1 MEYQIIQGT
10 EALQAYCS
18 QLATGPLFIDT
29 EFVRTRSFYPKLGLF
44 QLFDGHQLALVD
56 PLSVEDMSPLW
67 QRLLTRQDPLV
78 LYAASEDLEVILH
91 QAGALPPIL
100 HDAQLAAAFSGH
112 GMSVGFNAMT
122 QTLLQVTLAKEQA
135 RTDWLARPLTP
146 EQLMYAAADVHYLLP
161 LYDQL
166 MPRVRELGR
175 LAWFE
180 EECQDLMARKLQRS
194 DPALAYREIGNAWLL
209 SSKQLAVLQKLAA
222 WREGE
227 ARRRDLALNFVVKE
241 PHLFKVAQQLPTQM
255 RQLEGLGLLPSEIRT
270 HGRTLLRLVQ
280 EGTQSDS
287 ASWPARLQRLVDHP
301 HYKRELKRIK
311 AKVEQAA
318 QAEQLPAEFIAS
330 KKIIHQYLTWLW
342 LLDEDERAQQGT
354 PRILR
359 GWRQQLLGSL
369 DD

>member
-1 MEYQIIQGT
+1 MEYQIIQAP
-10 EALQAYCS
+10 EALQAYCC
-18 QLATGPLFIDT
+18 QLADGPLFVDT
-29 EFVRTRSFYPKLGLF
+29 EFVRTRSFFPKLGLF

-56 PLSVEDMSPLW
+56 PLSVGDMSPLW
-67 QRLLTRQDPLV
+67 QRLLSTQDPVV

-91 QAGALPPIL
+91 QAGALPAKL
-100 HDAQLAAAFSGH
+100 HDVQLAAAFTGH

-122 QTLLQVTLAKEQA
+122 QALLQVTLAKEQA

-161 LYDQL
+161 LYEQL
-166 MPRVRELGR
+166 MGQVQALDR

-180 EECQDLMARKLQRS
+180 EECQDLMARKLQRT
-194 DPALAYREIGNAWLL
+194 DPLLAYREIGNAWLL
-209 SSKQLAVLQKLAA
+209 SSKQLAVLQTLAA
-222 WREGE
+222 WREEE

-241 PHLFKVAQQLPTQM
+241 PHLFAVAQQLPTQM

-280 EGTQSDS
+280 ESIASDP
-287 ASWPARLQRLVDHP
+287 AGWPPRLQRLVDHP

-311 AKVEQAA
+311 AKVELVA
-318 QAEQLPAEFIAS
+318 QAQQLPAEFIAS
-330 KKIIHQYLTWLW
+330 KRIIHQYLTWLW
-342 LLDEDERAQQGT
+342 LLTEAERAQST

-359 GWRQQLLGSL
+359 GWRQQVLGSL
-369 DD
+369 NDA

>member
-1 MEYQIIQGT
+1 MDYQIISST

-18 QLATGPLFIDT
+18 QLVDGPLFVDT

-44 QLFDGHQLALVD
+44 QVFDGQQLALVD
-56 PLSVEDMSPLW
+56 PLGVGDMSPLW
-67 QRLLTRQDPLV
+67 QRLLSAPQPVV

-91 QAGALPPIL
+91 QAGALPSKL
-100 HDAQLAAAFSGH
+100 HDAQLAAAFTGH

-122 QTLLQVTLAKEQA
+122 QALLQVTLAKEQA

-146 EQLMYAAADVHYLLP
+146 EQLMYAAADVHYLQP
-161 LYDQL
+161 LYEQL
-166 MPRVRELGR
+166 MSQVNALGR

-180 EECQDLMARKLQRS
+180 EECQELMARKQERG
-194 DPALAYREIGNAWLL
+194 DPAQAYREVGNAWLL
-209 SSKQLAVLQKLAA
+209 GSKQLAVLQRLAT
-222 WREGE
+222 WREEE

-241 PHLFKVAQQLPTQM
+241 THLFAVAQQLPTQL

-280 EGTQSDS
+280 EAVQSDP

-311 AKVEQAA
+311 AKVEQVALA
-318 QAEQLPAEFIAS
+318 QQLPAEFIAS

-342 LLDEDERAQQGT
+342 LLNDDERAQST

-369 DD
+369 AE